1 MIPVWF
7 VAVFAYLAIGILI
20 YVGGRDAIDDGYN
33 KGAIVALMGPVWP
46 LLIVW
51 GILYLLWCIPGEV
64 KELITIARMK
74 D

>member
-1 MIPVWF
+1 MIAGWIVCIVFYLVFSFF
-7 VAVFAYLAIGILI
+7 VYM
-20 YVGGRDAIDDGYN
+20 GGRDAIDDGYN
-33 KGAIVALMGPVWP
+33 KGAIVALMSPVWP

-51 GILYLLWCIPGEV
+51 GLLYLLWCIPGEV

>member
-20 YVGGRDAIDDGYN
+20 YVGGRGAIDDGYN
-33 KGAIVALMGPVWP
+33 KGALLALMSPVWP